1 MRNTYQFVN
10 HMNNPFKFG
19 SVVSDAYFTDRHEE
33 YQKLR
38 QIIASENHVIMMAP
52 RRFGKT
58 SLVNKVVSSIDRPVI
73 WLDLQLLTGV
83 TDFAS
88 QLLKQLFKKYPFEK
102 LKFLIS
108 NFRFVPA
115 LQIDPVTNNVEIS
128 FQTKVESFVQLEDVL
143 NLIEKLGED
152 RTKPIVVLDEFQEL
166 LGLDKSLDKKLRS
179 VIQFHKN
186 VNYVLMGSVES
197 LMRQIFENKK
207 SPFYHFGQ
215 IFSLNKIDLT
225 DFHDFLD
232 SRFISIT
239 EEHAGISEEI
249 LKFTK
254 CHPYYTQQL
263 AFHVWMKIE
272 REGTTDNVVK
282 NSISDII
289 LMHDNDFDRIWSNF
303 NNTDKKILIGIAF
316 SDSKL
321 LTDEFKSKNNLNAS
335 STVFSGLKR
344 LQEKGVLLKTEVYEF
359 DDPFFREWIIKKRN
373 EN

>member
-1 MRNTYQFVN
+1 
-10 HMNNPFKFG
+10 MNNPFKFG

-58 SLVNKVVSSIDRPVI
+58 SLVNKVVNSIDRPVI

-83 TDFAS
+83 ADFAS

-225 DFHDFLD
+225 DFRDFLD

-239 EEHAGISEEI
+239 EKHTGISEEI
-249 LKFTK
+249 LKFSK

-344 LQEKGVLLKTEVYEF
+344 LLEKGVLLKTEVYEF

>member
-1 MRNTYQFVN
+1 
-10 HMNNPFKFG
+10 MNNPFKFG
-19 SVVSDAYFTDRHEE
+19 SVVSENYFTDRQEE
-33 YQKLR
+33 YERLK
-38 QIIASENHVIMMAP
+38 QIISSENHVIMMAP

-58 SLVNKVVSSIDRPVI
+58 SLVNKVINSIERPVI

-83 TDFAS
+83 SDFAS

-108 NFRFVPA
+108 NFRVIPTLQLDPA
-115 LQIDPVTNNVEIS
+115 SNNVEIS
-128 FQTKVESFVQLEDVL
+128 FQTRVESFVQLEDVL
-143 NLIEKLGED
+143 NLIDKLGED
-152 RTKPIVVLDEFQEL
+152 RSKPIVVLDEFQEL
-166 LGLDKSLDKKLRS
+166 LNLDKSLDKKLRS

-215 IFSLNKIDLT
+215 IFTLNKISLS
-225 DFHDFLD
+225 DFRNFLD
-232 SRFISIT
+232 TRFANIT
-239 EEHAGISEEI
+239 ERHDEISETI
-249 LKFTK
+249 LEFSK

-272 REGTTDNVVK
+272 REQDSEYIVQST
-282 NSISDII
+282 ISDII

-344 LQEKGVLLKTEVYEF
+344 LQEKGVLLKTDSYEF
-359 DDPFFREWIIKKRN
+359 DDPFFKEWIVKKRN

>member
-1 MRNTYQFVN
+1 
-10 HMNNPFKFG
+10 
-19 SVVSDAYFTDRHEE
+19 
-33 YQKLR
+33 
-38 QIIASENHVIMMAP
+38 
-52 RRFGKT
+52 
-58 SLVNKVVSSIDRPVI
+58 
-73 WLDLQLLTGV
+73 
-83 TDFAS
+83 
-88 QLLKQLFKKYPFEK
+88 
-102 LKFLIS
+102 
-108 NFRFVPA
+108 
-115 LQIDPVTNNVEIS
+115 
-128 FQTKVESFVQLEDVL
+128 
-143 NLIEKLGED
+143 
-152 RTKPIVVLDEFQEL
+152 
-166 LGLDKSLDKKLRS
+166 
-179 VIQFHKN
+179 

-225 DFHDFLD
+225 DFRDFLD

-239 EEHAGISEEI
+239 EEHTGISEEI
-249 LKFTK
+249 LKFSK